1 MFLCHRKVRNIGLL
15 GPPVCPLSF
24 LSLSF
29 HSVKTVHEDAVS
41 TPGVCSQEQRGSL
54 SSGRILP
61 KKEDGSLFIL
71 WKRAIEEKDF
81 VGVGSR
87 LAYLGRTVFG
97 RLPGG
102 KQVSVG
108 VVAGSCFWVG
118 AGSLDEKGF
127 ALVVLCLGW
136 NCPFSP

>member
-29 HSVKTVHEDAVS
+29 HFVKTVHEDAVS
-41 TPGVCSQEQRGSL
+41 TPGTHSQEQRGGSL

-61 KKEDGSLFIL
+61 KKEAGSLFTL

-81 VGVGSR
+81 VGVGRR

-97 RLPGG
+97 RLPGE
-102 KQVSVG
+102 KEVSLWVGILG
-108 VVAGSCFWVG
+108 VVFG
-118 AGSLDEKGF
+118 
-127 ALVVLCLGW
+127 
-136 NCPFSP
+136 

>member
-1 MFLCHRKVRNIGLL
+1 MCECVKRWETTCFCVTEKFETLVSWILL
-15 GPPVCPLSF
+15 FALSF

-29 HSVKTVHEDAVS
+29 HSVRTVHEDAVS

-54 SSGRILP
+54 SSGRTLP

-71 WKRAIEEKDF
+71 WKRAIEEKGF

-102 KQVSVG
+102 KEVSLWVWVLG
-108 VVAGSCFWVG
+108 VVFG
-118 AGSLDEKGF
+118 
-127 ALVVLCLGW
+127 
-136 NCPFSP
+136 